1 MFFTYSKDLSF
12 RANFPSRKFEHRKR
26 LLWNTHSA
34 NLEPRQIE
42 SGVSWLCFGAIKTSY
57 VTFIFSLIAVHLK
70 KKKTIL
76 INDSSCR
83 GHFWLYAHVHL
94 DNKILSL
101 VIHAGMKVAACA
113 LQIFFFCNGRCL
125 HNPPESSWKAFYCLH

>member
-70 KKKTIL
+70 KKTIL

-94 DNKILSL
+94 VPWWFICGYEGS
-101 VIHAGMKVAACA
+101 GMCIADFLKY
-113 LQIFFFCNGRCL
+113 FFCNGRCL